1 MKKKRNYIESLFVVV
16 VVVILRW
23 YYNKNNNYDDD
34 DNKMINDEKKKN
46 YRLINGILRKE
57 KERKDF
63 NLGFKREREKIIM

>member
-1 MKKKRNYIESLFVVV
+1 
-16 VVVILRW
+16 
-23 YYNKNNNYDDD
+23 
-34 DNKMINDEKKKN
+34 MINDEKKKN